1 MIDTPGPH
9 TAEFV
14 SITDVLL
21 LIAGIIL
28 LIIAPLTALIIWAI
42 KRAKHLPEN
51 ESTSND
57 HPPHD

>member
-1 MIDTPGPH
+1 MNGGHDLPN
-9 TAEFV
+9 FV
-14 SITDVLL
+14 
-21 LIAGIIL
+21 LIFGGAAL

-57 HPPHD
+57 NPPHD